1 MWDLQQQLS
10 SSKGYESL
18 QRANN
23 ILQPCHTLLSLS
35 HKSRAA
41 ELTSKLQA
49 MDGWTTAAFLVSPLL
64 QTPFQAP
71 PKQRAVRD
79 GWTEEKKGE
88 RWAQGF
94 TTQTSGCQVNW
105 SDNENGKGVYFVS
118 NPR

>member
-1 MWDLQQQLS
+1 MLWDLQQQLS

-49 MDGWTTAAFLVSPLL
+49 MDG
-64 QTPFQAP
+64 
-71 PKQRAVRD
+71 
-79 GWTEEKKGE
+79 
-88 RWAQGF
+88 
-94 TTQTSGCQVNW
+94 
-105 SDNENGKGVYFVS
+105 
-118 NPR
+118 